1 MRHETLS
8 EDPDL
13 EQAITDLLPVAQAL
27 RVKSSRLLSITVDR
41 HREAASNEIA
51 EIYSRIEVRAERIG
65 MNGAALVLVLNGV
78 LDSRARRGRDAPT
91 GETSRS
97 LLNALTQAQA
107 READAHRMLSAAQI
121 EVRSATEQRV
131 AAQQACEAFGIA
143 RVTR

>member
-13 EQAITDLLPVAQAL
+13 EQAIADLLPVAQEL
-27 RVKSSRLLSITVDR
+27 RVKSSRLLSIKVDR
-41 HREAASNEIA
+41 HRDAANSEIA

-65 MNGAALVLVLNGV
+65 MNGAALVLILNGV
-78 LDSRARRGRDAPT
+78 LDARARRGRTAPT
-91 GETSRS
+91 GETSRT
-97 LLNALTQAQA
+97 LLNALTLAQA

-121 EVRSATEQRV
+121 ELRSATEQRV
-131 AAQQACEAFGIA
+131 AAQQACEVFGIE